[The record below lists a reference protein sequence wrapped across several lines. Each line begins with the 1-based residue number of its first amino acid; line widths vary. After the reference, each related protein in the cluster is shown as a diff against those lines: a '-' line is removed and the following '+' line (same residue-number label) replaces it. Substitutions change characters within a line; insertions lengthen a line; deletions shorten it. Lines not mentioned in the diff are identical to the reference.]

1 METQPGGGVASLT
14 ADGRRVHGGGA
25 GPELRVVLFLE
36 DGLDAVAVQALLAQ
50 LNDAWARMDSFAE
63 GVDSM
68 EVKLQ
73 RAAQEPARH

>member
-1 METQPGGGVASLT
+1 M
-14 ADGRRVHGGGA
+14 
-25 GPELRVVLFLE
+25 VLFLE
-36 DGLDAVAVQALLAQ
+36 DGLDAGAVQALVAQ

-73 RAAQEPARH
+73 RAAQERAPH